1 MSTKDQERKALEQI
15 RKIVEGLGGASSYVG
30 MAFDGCFKIAEENI
44 ENDWGGSM
52 RDNWQSALKE
62 QGKLR
67 EICAEDQESIRK
79 QKQEIERL
87 EQELQEA
94 NEDAQEWK
102 KQYDRMHDKA
112 TDYANK
118 ATENWNNFREQE
130 DKVAALELE
139 NMKLKAKL
147 YDMMVGA

>member
-1 MSTKDQERKALEQI
+1 MTTKDQERKALEQI
-15 RKIVEGLGGASSYVG
+15 RKIVAGLGEESYIG
-30 MAFDGCFKIAEENI
+30 KAFEGCFERAHDNIDNDFWNSPADAIASLHYRLDEANREADAQRKMVQ
-44 ENDWGGSM
+44 E
-52 RDNWQSALKE
+52 LK
-62 QGKLR
+62 
-67 EICAEDQESIRK
+67 
-79 QKQEIERL
+79 
-87 EQELQEA
+87 QELQEA

-130 DKVAALELE
+130 DKVEALELE